1 MVASIASLKVTI
13 IACSAFAVG
22 SWAATTYSLHARH
35 VTIQHLVHQV
45 DELRDVHHLL
55 SETTSE
61 IALHVSALEGST
73 AHIGS
78 SNAWPTLNVAAPEVK
93 TTVNHQSK
101 PSQDETVPPPAAS
114 PAIRTSKADT
124 ARPPAP
130 LLTITSPADNSVV
143 MDDTLA
149 SGTCSPSI
157 AGDIWV
163 FVWPGRAPG
172 KGWPQSPDAD
182 KGAPA
187 TRNQEK
193 WSTPISFGGP
203 PQSYEIAVYVATPA
217 ASRRLSELL
226 AGWARRNSYPGMT
239 IASLPQGLVENQ
251 RIRVTK
257 R

>member
-1 MVASIASLKVTI
+1 MRYFIYPFTATALMISVLATAPVEAKVVPK
-13 IACSAFAVG
+13 A
-22 SWAATTYSLHARH
+22 
-35 VTIQHLVHQV
+35 
-45 DELRDVHHLL
+45 
-55 SETTSE
+55 
-61 IALHVSALEGST
+61 
-73 AHIGS
+73 
-78 SNAWPTLNVAAPEVK
+78 
-93 TTVNHQSK
+93 
-101 PSQDETVPPPAAS
+101 PPPAAS
-114 PAIRTSKADT
+114 
-124 ARPPAP
+124 
-130 LLTITSPADNSVV
+130 LVITTPADNSVV
-143 MDDTLA
+143 ADDALA
-149 SGTCSPSI
+149 SGNCNHSV

-163 FVWPGRAPG
+163 FVWPERAPG

-182 KGAPA
+182 RGAPA